1 MALGEAHLLTE
12 RLIFTY
18 SIVGGKLYIQKCTNP
33 NYQCVLSKS
42 NLQGFSVFCGEILF
56 FRALCTI
63 YIHGTEPG
71 VVWDLRRQKRWVW
84 PLEEFYL
91 IREKGILLQC

>member
-56 FRALCTI
+56 L
-63 YIHGTEPG
+63 
-71 VVWDLRRQKRWVW
+71 
-84 PLEEFYL
+84 
-91 IREKGILLQC
+91 